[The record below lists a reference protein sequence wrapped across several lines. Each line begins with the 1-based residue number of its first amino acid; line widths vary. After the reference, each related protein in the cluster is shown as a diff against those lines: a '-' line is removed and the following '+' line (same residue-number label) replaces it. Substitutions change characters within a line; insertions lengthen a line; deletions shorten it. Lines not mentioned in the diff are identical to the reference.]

1 MGEFFG
7 CGSCGNRIFVQVGD
21 GSHGHV
27 PPSVQSWMFFWFSFS
42 GPTRPNCPTRHLP
55 CITIVANWG
64 LSNPQFTKENRI
76 PFNPTSFLVATPQ
89 TNQQSLLLRGS
100 NSHCSVL
107 SLANSVNLAK
117 KSKAPLTDSY
127 QRCKY
132 EKQPPPKKMFATV
145 LEDTFFETWGP
156 KKCNMFAYSNYLL
169 YRDWKFGTWHTHLRF
184 GWHHQICCAFVPV
197 WYCPA

>member
-1 MGEFFG
+1 MVVAVVATGFLFRLGMDRMDMFHLQYSPGCFF
-7 CGSCGNRIFVQVGD
+7 CSVSAAQRAQIAQRAIC
-21 GSHGHV
+21 HV
-27 PPSVQSWMFFWFSFS
+27 SPLL
-42 GPTRPNCPTRHLP
+42 PTEAYQTRNLP
-55 CITIVANWG
+55 
-64 LSNPQFTKENRI
+64 KENRI

-132 EKQPPPKKMFATV
+132 EKQPPKKMFATV
-145 LEDTFFETWGP
+145 LEDTFFET
-156 KKCNMFAYSNYLL
+156 
-169 YRDWKFGTWHTHLRF
+169 
-184 GWHHQICCAFVPV
+184 
-197 WYCPA
+197 

>member
-1 MGEFFG
+1 MDRMDMFHLQYSPGCFFG
-7 CGSCGNRIFVQVGD
+7 SVSAAQRAQIAQRAIC
-21 GSHGHV
+21 HV
-27 PPSVQSWMFFWFSFS
+27 SPLL
-42 GPTRPNCPTRHLP
+42 PTEAYQTRNLP
-55 CITIVANWG
+55 
-64 LSNPQFTKENRI
+64 KENRI

-107 SLANSVNLAK
+107 PLANSVNLAK

-145 LEDTFFETWGP
+145 LEDTFFET
-156 KKCNMFAYSNYLL
+156 
-169 YRDWKFGTWHTHLRF
+169 
-184 GWHHQICCAFVPV
+184 
-197 WYCPA
+197 